1 MLRVGHYLNQFFAG
15 VGGEEHAN
23 HPPEIREG
31 PVGPGRLLQTLLGGE
46 GAVISTLVCGDNYFN
61 EQAEA
66 AQAAVRDW
74 LQAARPDLVLAG
86 PAFAA
91 GRYGSACAAVC
102 RLAEAAGIPA
112 VAGLHPENPGLLLY
126 KRAYVVPTGGSAA
139 AMAPALTAMLAL
151 GRKRAAGVPLG
162 AAEAEGY
169 LPRGTRRPGLRER
182 SGAERAV
189 AMLVARLRG
198 QPFRTEIP
206 VEPYEAV
213 SPARPIADLARA
225 RLGLV
230 TTGGIVPKGNPDH
243 IKRCS
248 ETRWRQYDL
257 AGLEALSPG
266 AFECVHGGFFNL
278 PACQNPNLV
287 LPLDAVRALE
297 REGVFGTLLDFYCS
311 TVGNDQRLPDCKR
324 HGVEI
329 ASVLR
334 AHRVDGVLLVAT

>member
-1 MLRVGHYLNQFFAG
+1 MLRVGHYINQFFAG

-23 HPPEIREG
+23 RPPEVREG
-31 PVGPGRLLQTLLGGE
+31 SVGPGRLLQTLLAGE
-46 GAVISTLVCGDNYFN
+46 GAVVSTLVCGDNFFN

-66 AQAAVRDW
+66 AQAAVRSW
-74 LQAARPDLVLAG
+74 LAQSRADLVLAG

-91 GRYGSACAAVC
+91 GRYGSACAEVC
-102 RLAEAAGIPA
+102 RLAEAAGVPA
-112 VAGLHPENPGLLLY
+112 VTGLHPENPGRLVNT
-126 KRAYVVPTGGSAA
+126 RAYVIPTGGSAA

-151 GRKRAAGVPLG
+151 ARRRAAGQGLG
-162 AAEAEGY
+162 PSETEGY
-169 LPRGTRRPGLRER
+169 LPRGIRRPGLREQ

-189 AMLVARLRG
+189 AMLVANLRG

-206 VEPYEAV
+206 VEAYEAV
-213 SPARPIADLARA
+213 PPARPIADLRGA
-225 RLGLV
+225 RLALV

-257 AGLEALSPG
+257 QGVEALSPE

-297 REGVFGTLLDFYCS
+297 RDGVFGKLLDFYCS
-311 TVGNDQRLPDCKR
+311 TVGNDQRLGDCKR
-324 HGVEI
+324 HGMEI
-329 ASVLR
+329 ARVLR
-334 AHRVDGVLLVAT
+334 AQQVDAALLVAT